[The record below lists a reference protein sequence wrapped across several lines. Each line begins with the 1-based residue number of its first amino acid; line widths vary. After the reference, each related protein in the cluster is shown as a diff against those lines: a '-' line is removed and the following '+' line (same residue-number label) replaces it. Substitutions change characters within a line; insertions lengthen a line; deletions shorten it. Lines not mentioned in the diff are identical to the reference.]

1 MATLD
6 LSTASLVVS
15 GGGIPRATPVD
26 GARGSV
32 NFDTPAARAHSITAV
47 GSVVLRGREG
57 EQLGGWALGYIQLK
71 FIATDYARYR
81 GNTVAE
87 GSAKVSRSNMILCR
101 DSDEG
106 TDELWYDPIEDGIVD
121 GHGTTALAEGTV
133 MPASG
138 QITLTSNFGDSPG
151 RPFDN
156 LVKNTITNA
165 DNFLYHADIGLQ
177 FCTMLTARDPDDNFR
192 VLKHFYWNIRWEAH
206 FQRDA
211 AGIPQVRRPPD
222 HFQLNIQRTVHSG
235 VPDDPRFKGREFDNT
250 LPISL
255 TVSGRP
261 EQLRFARDWSLG

>member
-1 MATLD
+1 MAELD
-6 LSTASLVVS
+6 ITTASLVPAGGGVPTATPS
-15 GGGIPRATPVD
+15 GGAD
-26 GARGSV
+26 GFV
-32 NFDTPAARAHSITAV
+32 NFDTPAGRARSITAA
-47 GSVVLRGREG
+47 GSVILRGREG
-57 EQLGGWALGYIQLK
+57 EALGGWALGYIQLK

-87 GSAKVSRSNMILCR
+87 GSTRVSRSNMILCR

-106 TDELWYDPIEDGIVD
+106 TDELWYDPVGDGVVD
-121 GHGTTALAEGTV
+121 GHGTTVVADGTP

-138 QITLTSNFGDSPG
+138 AYTLESAFGDSPG
-151 RPFDN
+151 RSFDN
-156 LVKNTITNA
+156 VVRNTTTRV

-177 FCTMLTARDPDDNFR
+177 FCTMLTVRNPAGHFR

-206 FQRDA
+206 FQRDRL
-211 AGIPQVRRPPD
+211 GVPQVRLPAD
-222 HFQLNIQRTVHSG
+222 HFQLNIQRKVHSG

-261 EQLRFARDWSLG
+261 ERLTFARDWSLG